1 MSYKLND
8 RFELS
13 SDNYCW
19 ILTDH
24 SIAKGKK
31 HYFTQF
37 DQLSRF
43 LLGLLAKNSLP
54 SQRHELD
61 EIVKLT
67 QSYDALIKH
76 LEVELS
82 NYLTDVTQ
90 GMNYQDFYRHHR
102 TNTMVCSSDS
112 TEHKAGKILHVKK
125 DLSRA

>member
-24 SIAKGKK
+24 STVRGKNY
-31 HYFTQF
+31 YFTQF
-37 DQLSRF
+37 DQLARF
-43 LLGLLAKNSLP
+43 LLDLLAKNSLP
-54 SQRHELD
+54 NQRHELD
-61 EIVKLT
+61 RIVKLT

-82 NYLTDVTQ
+82 NYLTDATQ

-102 TNTMVCSSDS
+102 TNSGVYSQNISQED
-112 TEHKAGKILHVKK
+112 KAT
-125 DLSRA
+125 A